1 MTTVDNWWRVA
12 ANDVPIT
19 FLGQPQGE
27 AANVMHRVGGAALA
41 GDRITIVPGV
51 FSEADFL
58 GRVRLGQGCQRRSH
72 GSFSRAIYRTG
83 LSVFRNGPLL
93 RTTNTILRIRTAVR
107 RFLTKSVGVFAAGCF
122 ESAHL
127 CASDAISGALRNAI
141 ASYAFVVDTKDDKAA
156 PFYQR
161 YRLSISHGRHP
172 EALHAHDRDRQIVFV
187 AS

>member
-1 MTTVDNWWRVA
+1 MTTLTVRGDLLPTTSQVPSS
-12 ANDVPIT
+12 AN
-19 FLGQPQGE
+19 LR
-27 AANVMHRVGGAALA
+27 ANPRMSLRGGALA
-41 GDRITIVPGV
+41 GDRITTVPGV
-51 FSEADFL
+51 FREADFL
-58 GRVRLGQGCQRRSH
+58 DRVRLGEGCQRRSH